1 MQDSSVIDSVCYRE
15 VDVDVDVLASMFFNV
30 LLNQGL
36 VLLSVCL
43 QAGVCVVKPNEKH
56 VQ

>member
-30 LLNQGL
+30 LLKGWF
-36 VLLSVCL
+36 LLSVCL